1 MPVCRKGT
9 GDNGGGGKLRTCR
22 PETHTLNVPIGGFLL
37 LFLMP
42 GRSALERRGQCA
54 GWFRASE
61 YERRRCLKK
70 DGGKTTGYYKKNVRV
85 TKCTKISKELM
96 ASI

>member
-1 MPVCRKGT
+1 MVRRAFCQS
-9 GDNGGGGKLRTCR
+9 
-22 PETHTLNVPIGGFLL
+22 VPRAQGVTVVESCGPAELGRQFFL

-54 GWFRASE
+54 GSGHRNMKDAAV
-61 YERRRCLKK
+61 KK
-70 DGGKTTGYYKKNVRV
+70 DNGKTTGDYKKNVRV

>member
-54 GWFRASE
+54 GSGHRNMKDAAV
-61 YERRRCLKK
+61 KK
-70 DGGKTTGYYKKNVRV
+70 DNGKTTGDYKKNVRV